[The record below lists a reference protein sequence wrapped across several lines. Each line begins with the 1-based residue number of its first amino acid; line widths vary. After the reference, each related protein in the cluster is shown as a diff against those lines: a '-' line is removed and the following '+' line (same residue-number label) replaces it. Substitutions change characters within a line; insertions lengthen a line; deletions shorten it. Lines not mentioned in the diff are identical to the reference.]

1 MTKKNFQCSAPWEG
15 MFINPD
21 GDFRV
26 CCSGQSLGNL
36 NKNSLEDILYGEEL
50 TNVRNDILTQGYS
63 DYCTNCME
71 SEEKSGKS
79 LREQFKTDLSQVD
92 TTKFIPRNIDIR
104 WRNTCQLRC
113 GYCNSE
119 WSSAYARWEG
129 KLERVSLVDW
139 QRDVLDYIARDKKSI
154 EIANFLGGEPLL
166 LKENVELLDY
176 IDPEIHISLVT
187 NLSPKDIE
195 TLPVYQKL
203 IDRKTSWLISLEAIG
218 NKFEYI
224 RRNAKWE
231 ITKSNYENLN
241 VNELSSRGCHMTYCI
256 LSAFSLVETFDW
268 LYEIDPRPE
277 WNSTF
282 LSILLG
288 PEQFSIHSFPPEI
301 KQLAIEELDRL
312 VEKHGNFINDR
323 TKNFITATRQSLID
337 TMDVWSEVYVQEFM
351 KYVDKSDIEMAPIS
365 FKEEWP
371 EIHAILEKYMAEI
384 NTEC

>member
-26 CCSGQSLGNL
+26 CCAGQSLGNL

-79 LREQFKTDLSQVD
+79 LREQFKTDLNEVD
-92 TTKFIPRNIDIR
+92 TSKFIPRNIDIR

-129 KLERVSLVDW
+129 KTERVSVVDW
-139 QRDVLDYIARDKKSI
+139 QRDVLDFIANDKTSI
-154 EIANFLGGEPLL
+154 EVANFLGGEPLL
-166 LKENVELLDY
+166 LKENVELLDC
-176 IDPEIHISLVT
+176 IDPSIHISLVT

-203 IDRKTSWLISLEAIG
+203 INRKTSWLVSLEATG

-231 ITKSNYENLN
+231 TTRTNYENL
-241 VNELSSRGCHMTYCI
+241 VPGPGSSKGCHMTYCI
-256 LSAFSLVETFDW
+256 LSAFSLVEVFDW
-268 LYEIDPRPE
+268 LYELNPDPRL
-277 WNSTF
+277 NTTF
-282 LSILLG
+282 PSVLLG
-288 PEQFSIHSFPPEI
+288 PEKFSVYSFPPEI

-312 VEKHGNFINDR
+312 LEKHGDYINEITTNFVNA
-323 TKNFITATRQSLID
+323 TKQSLID
-337 TMDVWSEVYVQEFM
+337 SMNDWKPAFVRDFMRYVEQ
-351 KYVDKSDIEMAPIS
+351 SDREMSPIS

-371 EIHAILEKYMAEI
+371 EVHAILEKYMSA
-384 NTEC
+384 